1 MNRIFSLILIVL
13 LSPLFLLISTYIIIA
28 DGFPFI
34 FVQKKYGKNNKIF
47 NLYKFRTM
55 KKNTPNIAT
64 ENFDDAVSY
73 MIPGGLF
80 LRKFSLDEIPQFFN
94 ILFGNMVFIG
104 PRPSMTENE
113 EIVYKLRNENGVN
126 ELTPGI
132 TGWAQVNGRDIN
144 SFEKKVELDYYY
156 KKNKSF
162 FLDLKIIL
170 LTFKVVFITR
180 DIKH

>member
-1 MNRIFSLILIVL
+1 MNKTFAFILIVI
-13 LSPLFLLISTYIIIA
+13 LSPLFFLIALYIIIV

-47 NLYKFRTM
+47 DIYKFRTM
-55 KKNTPNIAT
+55 KIHTPNVST
-64 ENFDDAVSY
+64 ENFNDALDY
-73 MIPGGLF
+73 IIPGGLF
-80 LRKFSLDEIPQFFN
+80 LRKFSLDEIPQLFN

-104 PRPSMTENE
+104 PRPIMIESE
-113 EIVYKLRNENGVN
+113 EIVYKLRNKNGVN
-126 ELTPGI
+126 ELMPGI

-170 LTFKVVFITR
+170 LTFKVVLLTR